1 MTDDDIQKIN
11 TFCERYQIMSYT
23 INDDELSDDYGSID
37 VNGTVYLVRIG
48 ITKIPIKFNKVT
60 GDFYCYSN
68 GLTTLEGG
76 PKYVGGNFDCAI
88 NKLTDLK
95 GSPLGVGGSFTCYQN
110 NLTSLSGC
118 PKWVGNHLICSENKL
133 TSLSNGPEIISGNFD
148 CSYNNIYNLK
158 GLETKIKQ
166 YLTLDYNPIGILFS
180 HLEGDIVNS
189 FISFKV
195 INERELNIKRLKYFL
210 HSFGLNPSISFD
222 KLKDKYT
229 ILN

>member
-11 TFCERYQIMSYT
+11 TFCERYQIMNYT
-23 INDDELSDDYGSID
+23 INDDESSDDYGSID

-60 GDFYCYSN
+60 GDFNCYSN

-76 PKYVGGNFDCAI
+76 PKYVGGNVDCSL

-95 GSPLGVGGSFTCYQN
+95 GSPLEVGGSFTCYKN
-110 NLTSLSGC
+110 NLTSLSGS
-118 PKWVGNHLICSENKL
+118 PKEVGRDFNCQENKL
-133 TSLSNGPEIISGNFD
+133 TSLADGPENVGGNFY
-148 CSYNNIYNLK
+148 CTENNIYNLK

-166 YLTLDYNPIGILFS
+166 YLTLYYNPIGILFS
-180 HLEGDIVNS
+180 DLEGDIINS

-195 INERELNIKRLKYFL
+195 INGRELNIKRLKYFL
-210 HSFGLNPSISFD
+210 HTFGLDTSIHYD
-222 KLKDKYT
+222 ELKDKYT
-229 ILN
+229 IKN